1 MANNPSSSEI
11 NISLPEPF
19 AGIPRYSLLFGPS
32 PIHALPR
39 ISSAL
44 GGKVAIYAKRED
56 VNSSIAFGGNKTR
69 KLEYLVPDALAQ
81 HCDTLVSIGGFQS
94 NHTRQVAGVA
104 AKLGLKAKLV
114 QEKWVDHNDIGY
126 DKVGNIQLSRLMNAD
141 VRLDASGFG
150 IEHKQTLKTLT
161 EEVLSAGG
169 KPYYIPAGAS
179 DHPLGGLGFARWAFE
194 VRAQELAMDLFFD
207 TIIVCAVTG
216 STLAGMI
223 AGFKLLSKLSP
234 SSPRKVIGIDASAKP
249 AETFAQVLRI
259 AKQTAAK
266 IGLDE
271 SDITAQDVILD
282 TRYHA
287 GCYGIADETTL
298 EAIRFGARTEAF
310 ITDPVYEG
318 KSLAGMMDL
327 VRRGE
332 IPEGSNVL
340 YAHLG
345 GQLAL
350 NAYSEVQ

>member
-1 MANNPSSSEI
+1 MASLDPDFT
-11 NISLPEPF
+11 LPEPF
-19 AGIPRYSLLFGPS
+19 ASIPRHSLLLGSS

-44 GGKVAIYAKRED
+44 GGHVAIYAKRED
-56 VNSSIAFGGNKTR
+56 VNSAIAFGGNKTR
-69 KLEYLVPDALAQ
+69 KLEYLVPEALAQ

-114 QEKWVDHNDIGY
+114 QEKWVDHDDIGY
-126 DKVGNIQLSRLMNAD
+126 DKVGNIQLSRLMDAD

-150 IEHKQTLKTLT
+150 IEHKDTLKRLT
-161 EEVLSAGG
+161 QEVVDQGG

-194 VRAQELAMDLFFD
+194 VRAQELAMAVFFD

-216 STLAGMI
+216 STMAGMI
-223 AGFKLLSKLSP
+223 AGFKLLEKLDESP
-234 SSPRKVIGIDASAKP
+234 SPKRKVIGIDASAKP
-249 AETFAQVLRI
+249 GETFAQVLRI
-259 AKQTAAK
+259 ARQTAAK
-266 IGLDE
+266 IGLEE
-271 SDITAQDVILD
+271 SDVSEEDVVLD
-282 TRYHA
+282 ARYHA
-287 GCYGIADETTL
+287 GCYGIADEATL

-327 VRRGE
+327 VQRGE
-332 IPEGSNVL
+332 IPRGSTVL

-350 NAYSEVQ
+350 NAYSDIQ